1 MQGAEEDPTWF
12 PGEDLFWETRW
23 PAVPRAGAEATW
35 LPLDATLA
43 AMADDRIEALRS
55 RIDEI
60 NDRLLHLIAERQEV
74 SLAIAAIKAEQGM
87 ALYSHEREAQLLER
101 FRQDAVAHGLDPD
114 YVEELMN
121 VVLRHSRAAQ
131 RKSVEDIDG

>member
-1 MQGAEEDPTWF
+1 MQG
-12 PGEDLFWETRW
+12 
-23 PAVPRAGAEATW
+23 ATW

-43 AMADDRIEALRS
+43 AMADDRIETLRS

-87 ALYSHEREAQLLER
+87 ALYSHEREAQLLAR
-101 FRQDAVAHGLDPD
+101 FRKDAVAHNLDPD

-131 RKSVEDIDG
+131 RKSVEDIEG